1 MHEQSYKI
9 FMRGHCLAREWG
21 IVQELFLLIFLLLL
35 ILGNTYP
42 TEGTLYICLK
52 NVMCGINKDCCYLL
66 ISELTLPVLP
76 NTLSLLLTAGFGTQC
91 PPDTNTRIS
100 EKI

>member
-1 MHEQSYKI
+1 
-9 FMRGHCLAREWG
+9 
-21 IVQELFLLIFLLLL
+21 
-35 ILGNTYP
+35 
-42 TEGTLYICLK
+42 
-52 NVMCGINKDCCYLL
+52 MCGINKDCCYLL

-76 NTLSLLLTAGFGTQC
+76 NTLSLLLAAGFGTQC